1 MIEIVLALLV
11 TQQRPGEVE
20 AARPELGIRQLLAP
34 LDDAKMIEFIR
45 RPFDPMSDE
54 ARWPR
59 TLGTHDGVPVIVSY
73 TCSDVCPD
81 YTKRIVHYDLAP
93 GEACARAGGISKNIV
108 VPSGI
113 GTALQRYCI
122 PSPTAPYQQ

>member
-11 TQQRPGEVE
+11 MQQRPADVG
-20 AARPELGIRQLLAP
+20 AARSELGIPQVRAP
-34 LDDAKMIEFIR
+34 LDDAKLIDFIR

-54 ARWPR
+54 TRWPR
-59 TLGTHDGVPVIVSY
+59 ALGTHDGVAVVVSY

-93 GEACARAGGISKNIV
+93 GEECARAGGISKNIV

-113 GTALQRYCI
+113 GTGLRRYCI
-122 PSPTAPYQQ
+122 PAPTDPYQQ

>member
-1 MIEIVLALLV
+1 MEIVLALVVAL
-11 TQQRPGEVE
+11 QRPGEVTP
-20 AARPELGIRQLLAP
+20 ARPELGVRQALNP
-34 LDDAKMIEFIR
+34 LNDAKLIDFVR

-59 TLGTHDGVPVIVSY
+59 ALGTHHGVPVIVSY
-73 TCSDVCPD
+73 TCSDVCPN

-93 GEACARAGGISKNIV
+93 GEECERAGGISKDIV

-113 GTALQRYCI
+113 GTGLRRFCI
-122 PSPTAPYQQ
+122 PAPTDPYQQ